1 MTLNRIHFIYDKK
14 LRILCLVFLFILN
27 IYHALEF
34 LRYQFGLVTLYQH
47 WYLLFLRCNSSSTT
61 RFTDSSSDPSDNT
74 FSLVLNS

>member
-34 LRYQFGLVTLYQH
+34 LRYQFGLVTLTNIGIFYFYVVILHLQ
-47 WYLLFLRCNSSSTT
+47 LASLIVRQIRLIIPFL
-61 RFTDSSSDPSDNT
+61 
-74 FSLVLNS
+74 